1 MKLAFA
7 PLLQRGFCKLKFS
20 FGVQDANH
28 NEFQTSFFQNLEMKK
43 GFTDSSFC
51 KNENNLPQ
59 FQHRKVVSH
68 FLKSWFVAG
77 RFPHCWLFWFSFRF
91 FRVLVDFVDLPTY
104 LIKDYLLKILAQTR
118 LCDYKVFFHQFIFRL
133 GSLQV
138 ALVCLLYISF
148 NLIGQQDS

>member
-1 MKLAFA
+1 MRWTGHKIDWTELPNCLPTEKKLLSRKERWNW
-7 PLLQRGFCKLKFS
+7 LLHHFYKEVSVNWSFLLGCKT
-20 FGVQDANH
+20 
-28 NEFQTSFFQNLEMKK
+28 QTIMNFKPVFFRTWKWKK
-43 GFTDSSFC
+43 GFTDSSFW

-118 LCDYKVFFHQFIFRL
+118 LCDYKVFFH
-133 GSLQV
+133 
-138 ALVCLLYISF
+138 
-148 NLIGQQDS
+148 